1 MGKQRRQNNIMRNDM
16 LKSNRTTII
25 RWLFFFTAAFFL
37 GYLAVGCAGLNLNL
51 PDRTKCTRTWEQG
64 KECVSNVDCNE
75 SLDEVCAFRGHPTG
89 RCVMVDC
96 CDPWRNSGQHAL
108 GDDWC
113 KKEAVPGS
121 ENFQRAKKSPEP
133 CR

>member
-1 MGKQRRQNNIMRNDM
+1 MFQTDKV
-16 LKSNRTTII
+16 II
-25 RWLFFFTAAFFL
+25 TRSLFFFGAAFL
-37 GYLAVGCAGLNLNL
+37 MGYLINGCSGLTLNL

-89 RCVMVDC
+89 RCVMIDC
-96 CDPWRNSGQHAL
+96 CDPWRSSGSHAF

-113 KKEAVPGS
+113 KKEAHPGND
-121 ENFQRAKKSPEP
+121 NFQRAKKTPKLQQ
-133 CR
+133 